1 MKTSRVISYQ
11 LQNQSEFIVHPIRVD
26 SIENCFYLDV
36 CTLYRID
43 KAYNTY
49 VIKAGFAVMV
59 SQSLEDID
67 IKSES
72 TVESDDFEPQ
82 SPIAVRSPSLI
93 SPVSLRS
100 LEKSNSESKNS
111 ITMPVSYGTVTY
123 DDIESQASNVID
135 TLPSYRSQKS
145 LHSPSPDISA
155 IEKDTQLRLQ
165 QQFLNSVTVH
175 GLPIRNND
183 QRSLLSLFK
192 ILCDYI
198 CVPFENNEI
207 EHIES
212 DGRCLSIKFYKKH
225 KKDEI
230 LRSYRTKGLKSDD
243 VLMLSPGEKP
253 EAVKFYQKTTKFY
266 QQLMLVAQNYIR
278 KRQLYSYGM
287 ADQGLGIKLS
297 RDDEIFYVR
306 SQYELEQYVLQAGY

>member
-1 MKTSRVISYQ
+1 M
-11 LQNQSEFIVHPIRVD
+11 
-26 SIENCFYLDV
+26 
-36 CTLYRID
+36 YRID

-49 VIKAGFAVMV
+49 LIKAGFAVMV
-59 SQSLEDID
+59 SQSLEDIDID

-111 ITMPVSYGTVTY
+111 ITMRSLPVSYGTVTY
-123 DDIESQASNVID
+123 DDIESRASNVID

-165 QQFLNSVTVH
+165 QQFLNSVIVH

-198 CVPFENNEI
+198 CVPFDNKEI

-212 DGRCLSIKFYKKH
+212 DGRCLTIKFYKKQ

-230 LRSYRTKGLKSDD
+230 LRSYHTKGLKSDD

-253 EAVKFYQKTTKFY
+253 EAVKFYQKATKFY

-297 RDDEIFYVR
+297 RDDDIFYVR
-306 SQYELEQYVLQAGY
+306 SQHELEEYVFQAGY